1 MNFELGKIRLAVLAL
16 ILANIIWGASF
27 PIYKWSLE
35 VIPPFSFA
43 FFRFFIGAL
52 IILPFVIRFLKVA
65 KEDIPK
71 LILISI
77 ISVTVQIPLLFFGLE
92 LSPSINA
99 PIIISSGPI
108 FLIVASVIFLKE
120 KLKYK
125 VLIGTLVSLLGVLAI
140 ILRPF
145 LEGGLTGF
153 GVLGNFLI
161 FAATLCGVVQAIILK
176 EITVKNN
183 PLTVTF
189 WMFLIGSIP
198 LLPAVLWESASFNLL
213 ELNMQGAIGLIYG
226 VILAAV
232 LAHYFLA
239 FGIKFI
245 KASEVGVF
253 TYVDPIATIIVAVPL
268 LHEAITFPYLVGAA
282 LVFLGIF
289 IAEGRLHWHPL
300 HKLREI

>member
-1 MNFELGKIRLAVLAL
+1 MQLGKIRLAVLAL

-52 IILPFVIRFLKVA
+52 IILPFVIKFLKITR
-65 KEDIPK
+65 EDIPK
-71 LILISI
+71 LILVSI
-77 ISVTVQIPLLFFGLE
+77 VSVTLQIPLLFFGLQ

-108 FLIVASVIFLKE
+108 FLIIASVIFLKE

-145 LEGGLTGF
+145 LEGGFTEF

-161 FAATLCGVVQAIILK
+161 FAATLCGVVQALILK
-176 EITVKNN
+176 EITVKND

-198 LLPAVLWESASFNLL
+198 LIPAVIWESSSFNLL
-213 ELNMQGAIGLIYG
+213 QINTQGAIGLIYG
-226 VILAAV
+226 IVLAAV

-253 TYVDPIATIIVAVPL
+253 TYVDPIATILVAVPL
-268 LHEAITFPYLVGAA
+268 LHEAITFPYLIGAL

-289 IAEGRLHWHPL
+289 IAEGRVHYHPV
-300 HKLREI
+300 HKLKA

>member
-43 FFRFFIGAL
+43 FFRFFIGA
-52 IILPFVIRFLKVA
+52 IIIFPFVIKFLRVA
-65 KEDIPK
+65 KEDITK
-71 LILISI
+71 LILVAI
-77 ISVTVQIPLLFFGLE
+77 ISVTVQIPLLFFGLN

-108 FLIVASVIFLKE
+108 FLIIASVIFLKE
-120 KLKYK
+120 KLKLK
-125 VLIGTLVSLLGVLAI
+125 VLLGTLISLFGVLAI

-145 LEGGLTGF
+145 IEGGFSQEGI
-153 GVLGNFLI
+153 LGNFLI
-161 FAATLCGVVQAIILK
+161 FLATLCGVIQAIILK
-176 EITVKNN
+176 EITVNN
-183 PLTVTF
+183 KPLTITF

-198 LLPAVLWESASFNLL
+198 LLPAVLWESQTFNLL
-213 ELNMQGAIGLIYG
+213 EINTQGAIGLIYG
-226 VILAAV
+226 IVLAAV
-232 LAHYFLA
+232 IAHYFLA
-239 FGIKFI
+239 FGIKYI
-245 KASEVGVF
+245 KASEVGIF
-253 TYVDPIATIIVAVPL
+253 TYVDPIATLIIAVPL

-289 IAEGRLHWHPL
+289 IAEGRVHYHPV
-300 HKLREI
+300 HKLKA

>member
-1 MNFELGKIRLAVLAL
+1 MQLGKIRLAVLAL

-198 LLPAVLWESASFNLL
+198 LIPAVIWESNSFNLL
-213 ELNMQGAIGLIYG
+213 EINMQGAIGLIYG
-226 VILAAV
+226 IILAAV

-239 FGIKFI
+239 FGIKYI
-245 KASEVGVF
+245 KASEVGIF

-268 LHEAITFPYLVGAA
+268 LHEAITFPYLIGAA

-289 IAEGRLHWHPL
+289 IAEGRLHWHPFQ
-300 HKLREI
+300 KLRL

>member
-198 LLPAVLWESASFNLL
+198 LIPAVIWESNSFNLL
-213 ELNMQGAIGLIYG
+213 EINMQGAIGLIYG
-226 VILAAV
+226 IILAAV

-239 FGIKFI
+239 FGIKYI
-245 KASEVGVF
+245 KASEVGIF

-268 LHEAITFPYLVGAA
+268 LHEAITFPYLIGAA

-289 IAEGRLHWHPL
+289 IAEGRLHWHPFQ
-300 HKLREI
+300 KLRL